1 MFTNLLISLPF
12 IFCLRIPM
20 TDPTTQKKSCFPASC
35 RSSQHVSGIL
45 YHLLPGSS
53 STRLISAG
61 KIVKAIVVL
70 LTVIFNNKNSKVSFL
85 PSPRLPGARCHSC
98 LSSQAQFVLEL
109 SPPSWWPDLL
119 HVTSSKPKQFLC
131 LLIWGQLEQSPSQK
145 TVTNIPVIKKIPV
158 ILFGILIGLFLL

>member
-35 RSSQHVSGIL
+35 RSSQHESGIL

-70 LTVIFNNKNSKVSFL
+70 LTVIFNNKNSKYRFYPDPGFLEPAVIAVSL
-85 PSPRLPGARCHSC
+85 PRHNLFWNCPHPLGGQTFCMLPAPNPNSFSAC
-98 LSSQAQFVLEL
+98 
-109 SPPSWWPDLL
+109 
-119 HVTSSKPKQFLC
+119 
-131 LLIWGQLEQSPSQK
+131 
-145 TVTNIPVIKKIPV
+145 
-158 ILFGILIGLFLL
+158 